1 MRQRMIARSV
11 ATVATLALTVT
22 GLAACGGNNDKSES
36 SASGSTASA
45 QDGRAKLDAA
55 LQKGGDLTWWTWT
68 PSGPDQA
75 KAFMAK
81 YPNVKVK
88 VDNVGGA
95 QDTYQ
100 KLTNAIKAG
109 SGAPDVS
116 QIEYFALPQYTV
128 TDSLLDL
135 APYGLTSYKDEY
147 SAGPWNSVTEGSD
160 HLWALPQ
167 DSGPMAMF
175 YNKATFDKAGIS
187 EAPKTW
193 DEFYEDAKKIHALG
207 DNYYIMQDSGD
218 AGFVTSMI
226 WQAGGH
232 PFTVDGT
239 NVKVDFTNDE
249 GTKKF
254 TTMWDKLIS
263 EGLLNTT
270 ISGWSDAWFQGFGDG
285 TLASVVTGAWM
296 PGNLIANAPA
306 GKGNWRVAPIPTY
319 DGQPANAENG
329 GSSMAVIKSTQN
341 ADLAAAFV
349 DWLNHDQESI
359 NIFLKSG
366 GFPSTV
372 KDMDDPEFTDATV
385 DYFGDQKINQV
396 LVDGAK
402 NVLPGWQYLPF
413 QIYSNSVFG
422 DFVATE
428 AYQQKQPMLP
438 ALEKWGQ
445 DMVKYGNDQGYTVTD
460 K

>member
-1 MRQRMIARSV
+1 MRQRVTARSV
-11 ATVATLALTVT
+11 ATVATLALAVT

-88 VDNVGGA
+88 LDNVGGA

-116 QIEYFALPQYTV
+116 QIEYYALPQYTV

-218 AGFVTSMI
+218 PGFVTSMI

-329 GSSMAVIKSTQN
+329 GSSLAVMAASSKQ
-341 ADLAAAFV
+341 ALAYSFV
-349 DWLNHDQESI
+349 QFCSAEDGVPIRID
-359 NIFLKSG
+359 G
-366 GFPSTV
+366 GAFPSTTAELDSEDFLG
-372 KDMDDPEFTDATV
+372 KEFE
-385 DYFGDQKINQV
+385 YFGGQKANEV
-396 LVDGAK
+396 LAQAAK
-402 NVLPGWQYLPF
+402 DVLDGWQYLPF
-413 QIYSNSVFG
+413 QVYANSVFNDAVG
-422 DFVATE
+422 PAYSTKGATTVADGLATW
-428 AYQQKQPMLP
+428 QKTCIT
-438 ALEKWGQ
+438 
-445 DMVKYGNDQGYTVTD
+445 YGNQQGFTTS
-460 K
+460 